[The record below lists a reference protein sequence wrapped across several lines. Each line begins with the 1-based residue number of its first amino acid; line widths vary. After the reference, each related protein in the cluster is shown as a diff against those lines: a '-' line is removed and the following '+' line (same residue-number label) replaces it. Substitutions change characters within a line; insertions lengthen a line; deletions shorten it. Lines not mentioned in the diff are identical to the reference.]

1 MKLEPLSDCILVEQ
15 DQEKLSSI
23 IEVPGAKKFF
33 RGFVRAIGPGKRTD
47 DGRVLPMDVAVGDHI
62 LFGEYTG
69 QKTFVDGKEYLMMR
83 NSEVIG
89 KLHE

>member
-1 MKLEPLSDCILVEQ
+1 MDNGGL
-15 DQEKLSSI
+15 
-23 IEVPGAKKFF
+23 
-33 RGFVRAIGPGKRTD
+33 
-47 DGRVLPMDVAVGDHI
+47 LPMDVAVGDHI

-69 QKTFVDGKEYLMMR
+69 QKTHVDGKEYLMMR